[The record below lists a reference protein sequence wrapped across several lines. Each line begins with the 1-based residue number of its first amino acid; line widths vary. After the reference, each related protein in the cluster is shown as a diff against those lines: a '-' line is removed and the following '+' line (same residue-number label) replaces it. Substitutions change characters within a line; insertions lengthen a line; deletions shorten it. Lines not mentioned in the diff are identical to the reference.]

1 MAEPL
6 EMKNKFYEWS
16 SEVFGKSPFD
26 LKTSN
31 LLAMAAA
38 LGLGNEGAVSY
49 FYFSA
54 KKAGATPAELATA
67 TDIAAAA
74 MGLNLYTLLPKE

>member
-1 MAEPL
+1 MAEPP

-16 SEVFGKSPFD
+16 NEVFQKSPFD
-26 LKTSN
+26 NKTTN
-31 LLAMAAA
+31 LMSLVAA
-38 LGLGNEGAVSY
+38 LIIGNDGAVSY

-54 KKAGATPAELATA
+54 KKAGAPEAELAGV

-74 MGLNLYTLLPKE
+74 VGLNLYTLPPKE